1 MPPISAINCCT
12 ATLVAKV
19 AIFLFF
25 MVLTNRNFK
34 DVETTARIPG
44 RRPPFS
50 YSTVFAGFGL
60 LDPEIKVPY

>member
-1 MPPISAINCCT
+1 
-12 ATLVAKV
+12 
-19 AIFLFF
+19 
-25 MVLTNRNFK
+25 MVLTNRNFKDVETK